1 MIVEGLVTMTQGN
14 NKIHLRNHI
23 VGLAAKY
30 LFSMLLGRY
39 YTSSLVENGLGYVV
53 IYLMRSF
60 QIRLGSGTTLIPSAS
75 VTDLQ
80 TLKCSMSGNT
90 TSIKGDYNIAAPFD
104 MIYAA
109 QISSLDLCS
118 ACASNTIF
126 EIVHNVKG
134 IIASPP
140 DTPENGDVYIIS
152 PTPSGIWEGHANE
165 VATYNGTSWEYI
177 TPVVGFAADVIG
189 TPHVPYEFNGTSWGE
204 ITTRIREGGL
214 FTYRYP
220 TSASYRWTVSFSSI
234 STTKYYGNSYQ
245 LAAYISANGENP
257 DFNYTDINICLP
269 LIIEWTIRISF
280 AGDE

>member
-30 LFSMLLGRY
+30 LFSMLLGSY
-39 YTSSLVENGLGYVV
+39 FSFAMKHSGKGYVTV
-53 IYLMRSF
+53 YFMRTF
-60 QIRLGSGTTLIPSAS
+60 QICLGSGTTLIPSAN

-80 TLKCSMSGNT
+80 TLKCTMFGNT

-109 QISSLDLCS
+109 QISSSDLCS

-126 EIVHNVKG
+126 EIIYNVKG
-134 IIASPP
+134 IIDSPP

-165 VATYNGTSWEYI
+165 VATYNGISWEYI

-189 TPHVPYEFNGTSWGE
+189 TPHIPYEFNGTSWGE

-214 FTYRYP
+214 FTYRYNP
-220 TSASYRWTVSFSSI
+220 STSYGWTVSNNVTSYI
-234 STTKYYGNSYQ
+234 SYGDNYQ